1 MKIKWRL
8 TLLWLVIALLV
19 ALAVVLPVLKPIWGK
34 QILLVNILF
43 VLCTILFARTII
55 QFKQSLLADNFIVRL
70 IAFILLFP
78 FIFLSIEQINTFQYL
93 VDYDEINNWLATEV
107 DPNQLRGVRSYFQSE
122 FMLFG
127 VGTVMTAVFLIF
139 RMIGFTWKSLKKQ
152 VSA

>member
-1 MKIKWRL
+1 MKVKWRL

-93 VDYDEINNWLATEV
+93 VDYDEINNWLAAEV

>member
-1 MKIKWRL
+1 MKVKWRL

-93 VDYDEINNWLATEV
+93 VDYDEINNWLAAEV
-107 DPNQLRGVRSYFQSE
+107 EPNQLRGVRSYFQSE

-127 VGTVMTAVFLIF
+127 VGTVMTAVLLIF

>member
-1 MKIKWRL
+1 MKVKWRL

-93 VDYDEINNWLATEV
+93 VDYDEINNWLAAEL

>member
-19 ALAVVLPVLKPIWGK
+19 ALAVVLPILKPIWGK
-34 QILLVNILF
+34 QVLLVNILF

-93 VDYDEINNWLATEV
+93 VDYDEINNWLAAEV

>member
-55 QFKQSLLADNFIVRL
+55 QFKQSLLAENFIVRL

-93 VDYDEINNWLATEV
+93 VDYDEINNWLAAEV
-107 DPNQLRGVRSYFQSE
+107 KPNQLRGVRSYFQSE

>member
-93 VDYDEINNWLATEV
+93 VDYDEINNWLAAEV

-139 RMIGFTWKSLKKQ
+139 RMIGFTWKSLKRQ